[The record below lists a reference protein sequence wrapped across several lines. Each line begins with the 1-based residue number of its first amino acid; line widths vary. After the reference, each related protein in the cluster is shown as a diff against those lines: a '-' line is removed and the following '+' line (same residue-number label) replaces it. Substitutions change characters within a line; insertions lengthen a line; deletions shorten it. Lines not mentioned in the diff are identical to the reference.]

1 MFSPAAAHRM
11 KVQAQTPAPLVQDVS
26 DEFALPSPLPHHES
40 VLRGQFKADF
50 HQLKH
55 IKSRVRR
62 NKEKQYILTRYQ
74 GWLDSVL
81 QEKESSLVGTQ
92 ASMFVWL
99 LVWHLDVG
107 EWQRGF
113 ELARIALKQG
123 LAAPTDFSRSLAETV
138 CEELVTGI
146 LKAELAP
153 NYGLLLIELNA
164 LLGGYDMADPVSAK
178 LYKALG
184 LAYQHTQPEVAKAYF
199 VQALAL
205 DSDAGVKR
213 YLKALN
219 GQGARRTREPVRDY
233 RQFTLSAN
241 AAAKLANMT
250 TQRFLRHAK
259 KHPDLLPRLE
269 IKLNLRKIY
278 QFNPAHVK
286 AYLQAHL
293 ITSSKD
299 ANHVQS

>member
-1 MFSPAAAHRM
+1 MFSPAATHRM
-11 KVQAQTPAPLVQDVS
+11 KVQAQIPAPLVQDVS

-50 HQLKH
+50 YQLKH

-113 ELARIALKQG
+113 ELARVALKQG

-153 NYGLLLIELNA
+153 NYRLLLIELNA
-164 LLGGYDMADPVSAK
+164 LLSGYDMADPVSAK
-178 LYKALG
+178 LYKVLG
-184 LAYQHTQPEVAKAYF
+184 LAYQHTEPEVAKAYF
-199 VQALAL
+199 VQALEL
-205 DSDAGVKR
+205 DADAGVKR
-213 YLKALN
+213 YLTALN
-219 GQGARRTREPVRDY
+219 GQSGKRIREPVLDY

-250 TQRFLRHAK
+250 TPRFLRHAK

-269 IKLNLRKIY
+269 INLNRRKVY

>member
-50 HQLKH
+50 YQLKH

-153 NYGLLLIELNA
+153 NYRLLLIELNA
-164 LLGGYDMADPVSAK
+164 LLAGQDMADPVSAK

-184 LAYQHTQPEVAKAYF
+184 LAYQHTEPEVAKAYF

-213 YLKALN
+213 YLTALS
-219 GQGARRTREPVRDY
+219 GQSGKRVREPVLDY

-241 AAAKLANMT
+241 AAAKLATMT
-250 TQRFLRHAK
+250 TPRFLRHAQK
-259 KHPDLLPRLE
+259 YPDLLPRLE
-269 IKLNLRKIY
+269 IKLNRRKIY

>member
-1 MFSPAAAHRM
+1 MFSPAATHRL
-11 KVQAQTPAPLVQDVS
+11 KVQEQRPAPLVQAVA
-26 DEFALPSPLPHHES
+26 ENFALPSALPHHES
-40 VLRGQFKADF
+40 VLMGQFKADF
-50 HQLKH
+50 QQLKH

-62 NKEKQYILTRYQ
+62 NQEKQSLLGRYQ

-81 QEKESSLVGTQ
+81 QEKTASLVGTQ
-92 ASMFVWL
+92 ASVFVWL

-107 EWQRGF
+107 EWLRGF
-113 ELARIALKQG
+113 ELARVALKQG

-153 NYGLLLIELNA
+153 NYRLLLIELNA
-164 LLGGYDMADPVSAK
+164 LLAGQDMADPVTAK

-184 LAYQHTQPEVAKAYF
+184 LAYQHSEPEVAKAYF
-199 VQALAL
+199 VQALER
-205 DSDAGVKR
+205 DSEVGVKR
-213 YLKALN
+213 YLSALN

-233 RQFTLSAN
+233 RQFTLSAH
-241 AAAKLANMT
+241 AAAKLAQMT
-250 TQRFLRHAK
+250 TPRFLRHAK
-259 KHPDLLPRLE
+259 KYPDLLPRLE
-269 IKLNLRKIY
+269 INLNRRKIY
-278 QFNPAHVK
+278 QFNPVHVR

-299 ANHVQS
+299 HDHVQS